1 MRLIRLVGDD
11 QSGIID
17 NQIDTDI
24 VLKKDQQ
31 IALQSASFNERISV
45 LTVDATNNEISY
57 TIGSNTITIQID
69 EADYDKNNRE
79 DLLNSIKNNLNKTLP
94 YAAGQRFGKSFNCQL
109 SSNDKIVISSRASNF
124 IRNDGRVSA
133 GQSVNNNIS
142 YTSPLYTSQIG
153 DATDDRAK
161 YASLVPWNASGGSM
175 SHRLQIVNF
184 VDNASGNDDNG
195 VILGLSEVPV
205 DDWKDKTTM
214 TANEK
219 TYYIEFKRASQN
231 YFTKIKGGTEQDSA
245 EAVGTV
251 AGNTDDN
258 DYIEWVSDAGK
269 LKALLYRSTDA
280 GATVLEE
287 LDFPQGT
294 RLFPFIIQR
303 GGAGSVA
310 VKKAS
315 HHIDPFSDAVA
326 PTPPVEDNDHIDTLH
341 ANPPPN
347 RGLIAVGLPEYLTL
361 AATVASF
368 LGYNNTTITTK
379 TVRHTSTG
387 NLFIGADHIADK
399 LFIATLS
406 NTSYIIEL
414 MGVKI
419 DSYNAGIGSRQN
431 IVAVV
436 PKTNNT
442 VEGSITEYEPNNL
455 YFINVEQDALVR
467 NWRARILRIDGSPII
482 LTGLS
487 VITLLIKD
495 RGE

>member
-1 MRLIRLVGDD
+1 MRLIRLVGDTEN
-11 QSGIID
+11 GIID

-24 VLKKDQQ
+24 VLRKDQQ

-45 LTVDATNNEISY
+45 LTIDATNSEMTYKIAA
-57 TIGSNTITIQID
+57 TTITINID
-69 EADYDKNNRE
+69 EADYDKNNRQ
-79 DLLNSIKNNLNKTLP
+79 DLLNSIKNNFNKTFPYLP
-94 YAAGQRFGKSFNCQL
+94 NTEFGNSFNCEL
-109 SSNDKIVISSRASNF
+109 TGGDKIVISGRASNY
-124 IRNDGRVSA
+124 IRNDGRVQA

-142 YTSPLYTSQIG
+142 YTTPLYTSQIG

-161 YASLVPWNASGGSM
+161 YASFIPWNASGGGM
-175 SHRLQIVNF
+175 SHRIQICNF
-184 VDNASGNDDNG
+184 VDNSSGVDDNG
-195 VILGLSEVPV
+195 VILGLSELPV
-205 DDWKDKTTM
+205 DDWKNKTTM
-214 TANEK
+214 TAAEK
-219 TYYIEFKRASQN
+219 TYTIEFKRASQN
-231 YFTKIKGGTEQDSA
+231 YFTKIKGGTETNST

-251 AGNTDDN
+251 AGNSNNN

-269 LKALLYRSTDA
+269 LKALLYRSSDA

-287 LDFPQGT
+287 IDFPQGT

-310 VKKAS
+310 VKKAF

-326 PTPPVEDNDHIDTLH
+326 PAPPVEDGEHIDTLH

-347 RGLIAVGLPEYLTL
+347 RGLIDAGLVHTLTMS
-361 AATVASF
+361 ATVASF
-368 LGYNNTTITTK
+368 LGYNNTTVRTK
-379 TVRHTSTG
+379 TIRHTSTG
-387 NLFIGADHIADK
+387 NLFIGADHVGDK
-399 LFIATLS
+399 LFVATLS

-419 DSYNAGIGSRQN
+419 DSYNAGVGSRQN

-442 VEGSITEYEPNNL
+442 LEGSITEYEPNNL
-455 YFINVEQDALVR
+455 YFINVEQEALVR

-495 RGE
+495 RDE